1 MGSGKRA
8 YSLYHKQNPVSS
20 VIFLIFNGLQKELR
34 NARKCSGML
43 VNAPIAK
50 TKPLG
55 ENDMQ
60 NMMGRIRRCAEDYNM
75 IAEGDKIAVGV
86 SGGKDSLTLLYLLA
100 ALRRYY
106 PAHYE
111 LQAVTI
117 DMGLPGMDF
126 SPVAA
131 LCEKLEVPYQI
142 KKTEIG
148 PIIFDYRHEKNPCSM
163 CAKMRRGALNDVLL
177 SLGCN
182 KIALGHHFDDA
193 VETFLMSLLYEGR
206 IGCFEPVTYLS
217 RTGITQIRPMLYVG
231 EQAIAHFAERYELPV
246 VHNVCPADKHT
257 KRQEVKELVVTLQ
270 AQYPD
275 LKSKVFGAMQRL
287 PLPKWGP
294 EEK

>member
-1 MGSGKRA
+1 
-8 YSLYHKQNPVSS
+8 
-20 VIFLIFNGLQKELR
+20 
-34 NARKCSGML
+34 
-43 VNAPIAK
+43 
-50 TKPLG
+50 
-55 ENDMQ
+55 MQ

-193 VETFLMSLLYEGR
+193 VETFMMSLVFEGR
-206 IGCFEPVTYLS
+206 LNCFKPVTYMS
-217 RTGITQIRPMLYVG
+217 RADVTQIRPLLYIG
-231 EQAIAHFAERYELPV
+231 EQRSANLAGQLELPV
-246 VHNVCPADKHT
+246 VKSTCPMDHT
-257 KRQEVKELVVTLQ
+257 SKRQEIKDLLTTLS

-275 LKSKVFGAMQRL
+275 IRSKVFGAMQRL
-287 PLPKWGP
+287 PLDGWGP
-294 EEK
+294 TPHERVKTRERKKEE